1 MVLESLFTPQTA
13 ERRPWEM
20 FFMGLLYASVG
31 IFLSIWIF
39 KEHASLVMVFLT
51 VLACVPL
58 MYNTIRYE
66 VNKDLVKGKNILI
79 KEHGRAISFF
89 VFLFMGFVVAY
100 SIWYILLPKELMV
113 NTFSIQTDTIKVI
126 NQQISGNTYA
136 TSVLSQILFNNFK
149 VLFFCILFAF
159 FYGAGAIFILTW
171 NASVIA
177 AAVGNFVRNDIAVA
191 AKYAG
196 LFKIWNY
203 FQIFSLGLLRYFIHG
218 IPEITAYFVGGLAG
232 SIISVAVI
240 RHEFM
245 SDNFKKVV
253 KDSFHLI
260 GLAAILL
267 LIAGF
272 MEVYVTPMF
281 F

>member
-13 ERRPWEM
+13 EKKPWEM
-20 FFMGLLYASVG
+20 FFMGLLYASIG

-51 VLACVPL
+51 VLACIPL
-58 MYNTIRYE
+58 MHNTIKYE
-66 VNKDLVKGKNILI
+66 ELKDIKRRNVLI
-79 KEHGRAISFF
+79 KEHGKAISFF
-89 VFLFMGFVVAY
+89 VFLFIGFVVAY

-113 NTFSIQTDTIKVI
+113 NTFSIQTDTIRVI
-126 NQQISGNTYA
+126 NHQISGNTYV
-136 TSVLSQILFNNFK
+136 TTVLSQILFNNFK

-177 AAVGNFVRNDIAVA
+177 AAVGNFVRNDIAIA

-196 LFKIWNY
+196 LFKVWSY

-260 GLAAILL
+260 GLAIILL
-267 LIAGF
+267 LVAGL